1 MDRKAETRSRILQNA
16 ARLFRR
22 YGYEGIGI
30 DEIMAAAGLTRGGFY
45 AHFRSKQEL
54 FHAAL
59 ADEPEAFTPLR
70 ADRARSR
77 ADAVSAGRA
86 LIDFYLGDGDRARVA
101 ASCPLVSLSPDV
113 ARASEGARAA
123 YTARVHEL
131 VTELARC
138 IPGDADDARVR
149 ALAILALCIGGAA
162 MAHAVSDEPL
172 AAALLDACR
181 ARALATVAESAVP
194 RTASRVDGARDTQ

>member
-70 ADRARSR
+70 AD
-77 ADAVSAGRA
+77 AVSAGRA

-113 ARASEGARAA
+113 ARASDGARAA

>member
-59 ADEPEAFTPLR
+59 ADEPEVFAPLR

-86 LIDFYLGDGDRARVA
+86 LIDFYLGDADRARVA
-101 ASCPLVSLSPDV
+101 TSHDSDT
-113 ARASEGARAA
+113 RGHDAA
-123 YTARVHEL
+123 T
-131 VTELARC
+131 
-138 IPGDADDARVR
+138 
-149 ALAILALCIGGAA
+149 
-162 MAHAVSDEPL
+162 
-172 AAALLDACR
+172 R
-181 ARALATVAESAVP
+181 ARSASP
-194 RTASRVDGARDTQ
+194 R

>member
-70 ADRARSR
+70 AD
-77 ADAVSAGRA
+77 AVSAGRA

-113 ARASEGARAA
+113 ARASDGARAA

-138 IPGDADDARVR
+138 IPGDADDVRVR

-181 ARALATVAESAVP
+181 ARALAMVAESAVP
-194 RTASRVDGARDTQ
+194 RAASRVDGVRETQ

>member
-1 MDRKAETRSRILQNA
+1 MVDRKAETRSRILQNA

-70 ADRARSR
+70 AD
-77 ADAVSAGRA
+77 AVSAGRA

-113 ARASEGARAA
+113 ARASDGARAA

-138 IPGDADDARVR
+138 IPGDADDVRVR

>member
-1 MDRKAETRSRILQNA
+1 VDRKAETRSRILQNA

-70 ADRARSR
+70 AD
-77 ADAVSAGRA
+77 AVSAGRA

-113 ARASEGARAA
+113 ARASDGARAA

-138 IPGDADDARVR
+138 IPGDADDVRVR

>member
-70 ADRARSR
+70 AD
-77 ADAVSAGRA
+77 AVSAGRA

-113 ARASEGARAA
+113 ARASDGARAA

-138 IPGDADDARVR
+138 IPGDADDVRVR

-181 ARALATVAESAVP
+181 ARALAMVAESAVP
-194 RTASRVDGARDTQ
+194 RAASRVDGVRET

>member
-70 ADRARSR
+70 AD
-77 ADAVSAGRA
+77 AVSAGRA

-113 ARASEGARAA
+113 ARASDGARAA

-138 IPGDADDARVR
+138 IPGDADDVRVR

-194 RTASRVDGARDTQ
+194 RTASRVDGARET

>member
-70 ADRARSR
+70 AD
-77 ADAVSAGRA
+77 AVSAGRA

-113 ARASEGARAA
+113 ARASDGARAA

-138 IPGDADDARVR
+138 IPGDADDVRVR